1 MSANE
6 TLKGLNSYLFGQ
18 LNALSKASKD
28 DLAAEVQRAE
38 TMVKVG
44 ETVIDAYNTQLKAVE
59 LVATHKG
66 LGEGQQL
73 PTIPLAKLEI

>member
-18 LNALSKASKD
+18 LDALSKASKD

-38 TMVKVG
+38 IMVKVG

-59 LVATHKG
+59 LVATYKG
-66 LGEGQQL
+66 LDR
-73 PTIPLAKLEI
+73 KSVV

>member
-6 TLKGLNSYLFGQ
+6 TLKGLNTYLFGQ
-18 LNALSKASKD
+18 LEALSKASKD
-28 DLAAEVQRAE
+28 DLAAEVQRTE

-59 LVATHKG
+59 LVANHKG
-66 LGEGQQL
+66 LGENQQL

>member
-18 LNALSKASKD
+18 LDALAKASKD
-28 DLAAEVQRAE
+28 DLVAEVQRAE

-44 ETVIDAYNTQLKAVE
+44 ETVISTYNTQLKAVQ
-59 LVATHKG
+59 LVAEHKG
-66 LGEGQQL
+66 LGDSQQL
-73 PTIPLAKLEI
+73 PTIPMAKLEI

>member
-18 LNALSKASKD
+18 LDALSKASKD

-66 LGEGQQL
+66 LGENQQL
-73 PTIPLAKLEI
+73 PTISLAKLEI

>member
-18 LNALSKASKD
+18 LDALSKASKD

-44 ETVIDAYNTQLKAVE
+44 KTVIDAYNTQLKAVE

-66 LGEGQQL
+66 LGENQQL